1 MMMMISVRD
10 VIWIVLAFAIS
21 AAAASVITL
30 ALVRP

>member
-1 MMMMISVRD
+1 MMMISVRD

-21 AAAASVITL
+21 AAAASIITF